1 MKKPAIFFDRDNTLI
16 ANDGYLGDPAQVKL
30 IRGAAA
36 AVARARALG
45 FAVVTFSNQSGVAR
59 GLFSEQ
65 AVEAVN
71 EKMQELLRREN
82 TQAKIDRNEFCP
94 FHPEA
99 VVEKYRKESDLRK
112 PKPGMIFLAAEQMDL
127 DLSASWVIG
136 DAPRDIDAGH
146 AAGCRTILIRDLSLS
161 ASPAAEEPGAIE
173 PDEIVGSLSE
183 AMDII
188 EAVVGTESLHQ
199 HSVQANRPA
208 QMSELARIEH
218 LAQQILDQVRRQHE
232 HLPEF
237 SLGKMLGGITQIM
250 AIAVAVG
257 SYFYKPAGEPM
268 TLLLVAIFLQCLTI
282 SLLVMGREK

>member
-36 AVARARALG
+36 AVARARAMG

-59 GLFSEQ
+59 GLFSEE
-65 AVEAVN
+65 AVERVN
-71 EKMQELLRREN
+71 EKMQELLKREN

-99 VVEKYRKESDLRK
+99 VIEKYRKESDLRK

-208 QMSELARIEH
+208 QVSELTRIEH

-232 HLPEF
+232 HMPEF

-257 SYFYKPAGEPM
+257 SYFYRPAGEPM